1 MSPDP
6 DSVEQWLL
14 RFVQPGAP
22 RGERAQLASA
32 ELLARLD
39 DPQDRVR
46 AVHVVGTAG
55 KGTVA
60 RLVAVSLRAAGGS
73 VGLHQSP
80 HVHDI
85 RERFMVADELPSWEE
100 VVAAIEEIRPH
111 ADALASSGEPPTFFA
126 LTTAIALVMAR
137 RASTD
142 WLVVEAGIGGRVD
155 ATNVFGRADVVTAV
169 TAIGLD
175 HTDVL
180 GPTVTAIATEKTAV
194 FAGRTTAVLGP
205 QPSSEAVDVARATA
219 AEHGV
224 RLVEVAATNDWRHD
238 AEATA
243 TAVLAELDTSAPDPV
258 FGSQPGRYEQVN
270 LPEVRPSRWIFDGAH
285 NPMKLAALVGP
296 LRSEPGPRL
305 GIVSVGEGKDLAG
318 CAAAIA
324 AALDAAI
331 VVPLGPSLGAFG
343 PRSHPTS
350 GMVDAFRAAG
360 VADVTEVTDA
370 AAAVAIATARSEV
383 STVVVTGSFLHLN
396 DVRRA
401 LLRRRTQREGM

>member
-6 DSVEQWLL
+6 DSVEEWLL
-14 RFVQPGAP
+14 GFVRPDAP
-22 RGERAQLASA
+22 RGVRAQLASA
-32 ELLARLD
+32 QLLARLD

-60 RLVAVSLRAAGGS
+60 RIVAASLRSAGGS

-85 RERFMVADELPSWEE
+85 RERFMVADELPPWEE
-100 VVAAIEEIRPH
+100 VVAAIEEIRLH
-111 ADALASSGEPPTFFA
+111 VDALVTAGEPPTFFA

-137 RASTD
+137 RISSD
-142 WLVVEAGIGGRVD
+142 WLVVEAGIGGRAD

-180 GPTVTAIATEKTAV
+180 GQTVGAIAIEKTAV

-205 QPSSEAVDVARATA
+205 QPFSEAVDVAQA
-219 AEHGV
+219 AAIEHGV

-243 TAVLAELDTSAPDPV
+243 AAVLAELDPSAPDPV
-258 FGSQPGRYEQVN
+258 FSSQPGRYEQVK
-270 LPEVRPSRWIFDGAH
+270 LPGIRPSRWIFDGAH
-285 NPMKLAALVGP
+285 NPMKLKALVGP
-296 LRSEPGPRL
+296 LRSEPGSRL
-305 GIVSVGEGKDLAG
+305 GVVSVGEGKDLAG
-318 CAAAIA
+318 CADAIA
-324 AALDAAI
+324 SALDAAI
-331 VVPLGPSLGAFG
+331 VVPFG
-343 PRSHPTS
+343 PMHGEFGPQSHPTS
-350 GMVDAFRAAG
+350 ALADAFRAAG
-360 VADVTEVTDA
+360 VADVIEATDA
-370 AAAVAIATARSEV
+370 NAAVAIATARGEV

-401 LLRRRTQREGM
+401 LLRRGTLMKGT

>member
-14 RFVQPGAP
+14 RFVQPDAP
-22 RGERAQLASA
+22 RGERARLASA

-60 RLVAVSLRAAGGS
+60 RLVAASLRAAGGS

-111 ADALASSGEPPTFFA
+111 TDALASSGEPPTFFA

-180 GPTVTAIATEKTAV
+180 GPTVTAIATEKTSV

-243 TAVLAELDTSAPDPV
+243 TAVLAELDPSAPDPV

-324 AALDAAI
+324 SALDAAI

>member
-1 MSPDP
+1 M
-6 DSVEQWLL
+6 
-14 RFVQPGAP
+14 
-22 RGERAQLASA
+22 
-32 ELLARLD
+32 
-39 DPQDRVR
+39 
-46 AVHVVGTAG
+46 
-55 KGTVA
+55 
-60 RLVAVSLRAAGGS
+60 
-73 VGLHQSP
+73 
-80 HVHDI
+80 
-85 RERFMVADELPSWEE
+85 
-100 VVAAIEEIRPH
+100 AI
-111 ADALASSGEPPTFFA
+111 
-126 LTTAIALVMAR
+126 
-137 RASTD
+137 
-142 WLVVEAGIGGRVD
+142 
-155 ATNVFGRADVVTAV
+155 
-169 TAIGLD
+169 
-175 HTDVL
+175 
-180 GPTVTAIATEKTAV
+180 
-194 FAGRTTAVLGP
+194 
-205 QPSSEAVDVARATA
+205 
-219 AEHGV
+219 
-224 RLVEVAATNDWRHD
+224 LVEVAATNDWRHD

-324 AALDAAI
+324 SALDAAI
-331 VVPLGPSLGAFG
+331 VVPFGPLLGAFG

>member
-14 RFVQPGAP
+14 SFVKPDAP
-22 RGERAQLASA
+22 RGVRARLASA
-32 ELLARLD
+32 QLLARLD

-60 RLVAVSLRAAGGS
+60 RIVAASLRAAGGS

-85 RERFMVADELPSWEE
+85 RERFMVTDELPPWEE
-100 VVAAIEEIRPH
+100 VVTAIEEIRPH
-111 ADALASSGEPPTFFA
+111 VDALVAAGEAPTFFA

-137 RASTD
+137 RIGSD

-180 GPTVTAIATEKTAV
+180 GQTVSAIATEKTAV
-194 FAGRTTAVLGP
+194 LAGRTTAVLGP
-205 QPSSEAVDVARATA
+205 QLFSEAADVARAA
-219 AEHGV
+219 AVEHGV

-243 TAVLAELDTSAPDPV
+243 AAVLTELDPSAPDPV

-270 LPEVRPSRWIFDGAH
+270 LPEIRPSRWIFDGAH
-285 NPMKLAALVGP
+285 NPMKLKALAGP
-296 LRSEPGPRL
+296 LHSEPGPRL
-305 GIVSVGEGKDLAG
+305 GVVSVGEGKDLAG
-318 CAAAIA
+318 CAAAITP
-324 AALDAAI
+324 ALDAAI
-331 VVPLGPSLGAFG
+331 VVPFGPSPGEFG

-350 GMVDAFRAAG
+350 AMADAFRAAA
-360 VADVTEVTDA
+360 VADVIEATDA
-370 AAAVAIATARSEV
+370 DAAVAIATARGEV

-401 LLRRRTQREGM
+401 LLRRRILKKGT

>member
-1 MSPDP
+1 
-6 DSVEQWLL
+6 
-14 RFVQPGAP
+14 
-22 RGERAQLASA
+22 
-32 ELLARLD
+32 
-39 DPQDRVR
+39 
-46 AVHVVGTAG
+46 
-55 KGTVA
+55 
-60 RLVAVSLRAAGGS
+60 
-73 VGLHQSP
+73 
-80 HVHDI
+80 
-85 RERFMVADELPSWEE
+85 
-100 VVAAIEEIRPH
+100 
-111 ADALASSGEPPTFFA
+111 
-126 LTTAIALVMAR
+126 MAR
-137 RASTD
+137 RAGTD

-180 GPTVTAIATEKTAV
+180 GPTVAAIATEKMAV
-194 FAGRTTAVLGP
+194 FAGRSTAVLGP
-205 QPSSEAVDVARATA
+205 QPSGEAADVARAA
-219 AEHGV
+219 AVEHGV
-224 RLVEVAATNDWRHD
+224 RLVEVTATNDWRHD

-243 TAVLAELDTSAPDPV
+243 SAVLAELDPSAPDPV

-270 LPEVRPSRWIFDGAH
+270 LPEVRPSSWIFDGAH

-331 VVPLGPSLGAFG
+331 VVPFGPSPGAFG

-350 GMVDAFRAAG
+350 AMADAFRAVG
-360 VADVTEVTDA
+360 VADVIDATDA
-370 AAAVAIATARSEV
+370 DAAVAIATARSEV

-401 LLRRRTQREGM
+401 LLRRRTQIEGT

>member
-14 RFVQPGAP
+14 RFVQPDAP
-22 RGERAQLASA
+22 RGERARLASVQ
-32 ELLARLD
+32 LLVRLD

-60 RLVAVSLRAAGGS
+60 RLVAASLRAAGGS

-111 ADALASSGEPPTFFA
+111 ADALASTGEPPTFFA

-137 RASTD
+137 RAGTD

-243 TAVLAELDTSAPDPV
+243 TAIVLW
-258 FGSQPGRYEQVN
+258 R
-270 LPEVRPSRWIFDGAH
+270 
-285 NPMKLAALVGP
+285 
-296 LRSEPGPRL
+296 RL
-305 GIVSVGEGKDLAG
+305 
-318 CAAAIA
+318 
-324 AALDAAI
+324 
-331 VVPLGPSLGAFG
+331 
-343 PRSHPTS
+343 T
-350 GMVDAFRAAG
+350 
-360 VADVTEVTDA
+360 
-370 AAAVAIATARSEV
+370 AAV
-383 STVVVTGSFLHLN
+383 GW
-396 DVRRA
+396 
-401 LLRRRTQREGM
+401 RRTAARGLPRHPPGTDRTR